1 MNSVV
6 EPSPP
11 VAMGAIQPGVENPLE
26 RIVEEGALGAAVV
39 TILATLVVMAIV
51 AAFYVLAYLPRGF
64 MS

>member
-1 MNSVV
+1 MISVV

-11 VAMGAIQPGVENPLE
+11 IVRGGIPAGAEDLLG
-26 RIVEEGALGAAVV
+26 RIVEEGPLGAAVV
-39 TILATLVVMAIV
+39 TALATLVVMAIV